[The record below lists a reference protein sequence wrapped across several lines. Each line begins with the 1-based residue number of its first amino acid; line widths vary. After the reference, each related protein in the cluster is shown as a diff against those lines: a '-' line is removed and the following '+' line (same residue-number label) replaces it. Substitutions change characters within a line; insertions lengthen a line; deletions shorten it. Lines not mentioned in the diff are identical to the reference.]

1 MLREISFHEI
11 NLEMILPA
19 VVYVNCYI
27 FLLENE

>member
-1 MLREISFHEI
+1 MLREISFYEI
-11 NLEMILPA
+11 NLEMILP